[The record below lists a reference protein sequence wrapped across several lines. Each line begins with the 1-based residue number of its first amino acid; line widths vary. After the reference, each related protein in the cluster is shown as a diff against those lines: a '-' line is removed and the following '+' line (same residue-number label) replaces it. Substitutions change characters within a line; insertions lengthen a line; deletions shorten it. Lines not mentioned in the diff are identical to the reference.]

1 MEKSKRKCAKSGD
14 RKTAIDVDALETPPP
29 LPKPA
34 TWIDS
39 GMIKLTND
47 DHGILE
53 SPTEWL
59 NSDIINAAQT
69 ILSEQFG
76 LPGLQNSELGSVF
89 AFSIEAN
96 EFVQILHGAGHWLTI
111 STIGTEHSN
120 VFVYDSLYSSPPAVV
135 KQQIAALLA
144 TPKSEIQLQYVD
156 VQMQSGANDCGLF
169 AIAFATALCLGEL
182 PGKYIFEQR
191 AMRGHLMKC
200 LEAGEFSMFPV
211 RKIRRSSKRIKST
224 SIIKVYCDCRMPE
237 LPSSMV
243 QCTKCHEWFHFLCVD
258 VCGLNHK
265 SSWFCTLC
273 LKALLY
279 SVPRLLLNTCN
290 SVLHVFH
297 WLEKHFKINS
307 KDTLGWSGGPLLA
320 AKTGPGGG
328 LVYPGETTFGS
339 QNWSGQT
346 TWTNFGGDQF
356 WCDRTPQ
363 YPKRVITTRQTQPLY
378 I

>member
-1 MEKSKRKCAKSGD
+1 MCQSGD
-14 RKTAIDVDALETPPP
+14 QKIAIDVDALETPPP

-34 TWIDS
+34 IWIDS
-39 GMIKLTND
+39 GIIKLTND
-47 DHGILE
+47 NHGILE

-96 EFVQILHGAGHWLTI
+96 EFVQILHSAAHWLTI
-111 STIGTEHSN
+111 TCSTIGTEHPN
-120 VFVYDSLYSSPPAVV
+120 VFVYDSLYSPPPAVM
-135 KQQIAALLA
+135 KQQNAALL
-144 TPKSEIQLQYVD
+144 TTQKSEIQLQYVD

-169 AIAFATALCLGEL
+169 AIAFATTLCLGEL

-191 AMRGHLMKC
+191 AMRGNLMKC

-237 LPSSMV
+237 LPSSSMV
-243 QCTKCHEWFHFLCVD
+243 QCTKCHEWFHFLCVN
-258 VCGLNHK
+258 VCGLNQK

-273 LKALLY
+273 L
-279 SVPRLLLNTCN
+279 
-290 SVLHVFH
+290 
-297 WLEKHFKINS
+297 
-307 KDTLGWSGGPLLA
+307 
-320 AKTGPGGG
+320 
-328 LVYPGETTFGS
+328 
-339 QNWSGQT
+339 
-346 TWTNFGGDQF
+346 
-356 WCDRTPQ
+356 
-363 YPKRVITTRQTQPLY
+363 
-378 I
+378 

>member
-1 MEKSKRKCAKSGD
+1 MCQSGD
-14 RKTAIDVDALETPPP
+14 QKIAIDVDALETPPP

-34 TWIDS
+34 IWIDS
-39 GMIKLTND
+39 GIIKLTND
-47 DHGILE
+47 NHGILE

-111 STIGTEHSN
+111 STIGTKHPN

-191 AMRGHLMKC
+191 AMR
-200 LEAGEFSMFPV
+200 
-211 RKIRRSSKRIKST
+211 
-224 SIIKVYCDCRMPE
+224 
-237 LPSSMV
+237 
-243 QCTKCHEWFHFLCVD
+243 
-258 VCGLNHK
+258 
-265 SSWFCTLC
+265 
-273 LKALLY
+273 
-279 SVPRLLLNTCN
+279 
-290 SVLHVFH
+290 
-297 WLEKHFKINS
+297 
-307 KDTLGWSGGPLLA
+307 
-320 AKTGPGGG
+320 
-328 LVYPGETTFGS
+328 
-339 QNWSGQT
+339 
-346 TWTNFGGDQF
+346 
-356 WCDRTPQ
+356 
-363 YPKRVITTRQTQPLY
+363 
-378 I
+378 